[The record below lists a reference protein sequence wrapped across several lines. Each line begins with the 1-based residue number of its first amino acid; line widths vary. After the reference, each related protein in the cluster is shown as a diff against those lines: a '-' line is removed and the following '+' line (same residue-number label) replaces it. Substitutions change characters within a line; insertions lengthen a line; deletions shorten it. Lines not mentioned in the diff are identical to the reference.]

1 MDSRKEVAYRDTP
14 AFNNVNKSMSCVDL
28 YISEVGI
35 YKRKQENKNST
46 EKVIKKKRKFSF
58 FLGRFLGRERVFFL
72 FFLTFLFFL

>member
-35 YKRKQENKNST
+35 YKGKQESKKTRKQELNQESVQ
-46 EKVIKKKRKFSF
+46 EKKKTRTRPRS
-58 FLGRFLGRERVFFL
+58 
-72 FFLTFLFFL
+72 TYM